1 MRNIYICIYNIY
13 IYREGEG
20 EGEKERSRD
29 RAIDSG
35 SATERESLCV
45 SERKIG
51 RRKRERV
58 KRRID

>member
-1 MRNIYICIYNIY
+1 MRNVYKCIYIE
-13 IYREGEG
+13 REGE
-20 EGEKERSRD
+20 KDRSRD

-35 SATERESLCV
+35 SARERESLCV